1 MCVVSCEGLCIQC
14 TGIHGSMFHAP
25 IQPISLLHPPSS
37 LSLFPPFI
45 PERVLSLPP
54 SLLPSPLLPS
64 SPLVY
69 LLLYLSFS
77 PIQSYSLLYPSFPS
91 FFHSSPTLC
100 PSLSL
105 PAPPLPPPPSH
116 PLTCV
121 TVHTLCPPLRVRID
135 VTYGPLERTA
145 P

>member
-1 MCVVSCEGLCIQC
+1 VSCEGLCIQC

-25 IQPISLLHPPSS
+25 IQPISLLHPPLS
-37 LSLFPPFI
+37 LSLFTPFI

-77 PIQSYSLLYPSFPS
+77 PIYSLLLS
-91 FFHSSPTLC
+91 T
-100 PSLSL
+100 LSL
-105 PAPPLPPPPSH
+105 FSLFISLFPYPLPFPLSPRSSSSSPPPSH

-121 TVHTLCPPLRVRID
+121 TVHALCPPLRVRID